1 MTCTPCQQRAEA
13 RRQAMIAAA
22 IEQNPEL
29 AKSIGVVHNS
39 YSDPVN
45 TLPRH
50 EGPTEGILPRIDEMP
65 SNSVWNDGY
74 LAFMQSRWNN
84 AVQWE

>member
-1 MTCTPCQQRAEA
+1 MACTPCQQRAEA

-39 YSDPVN
+39 YSDPVT

-50 EGPTEGILPRIDEMP
+50 E
-65 SNSVWNDGY
+65 
-74 LAFMQSRWNN
+74 
-84 AVQWE
+84 